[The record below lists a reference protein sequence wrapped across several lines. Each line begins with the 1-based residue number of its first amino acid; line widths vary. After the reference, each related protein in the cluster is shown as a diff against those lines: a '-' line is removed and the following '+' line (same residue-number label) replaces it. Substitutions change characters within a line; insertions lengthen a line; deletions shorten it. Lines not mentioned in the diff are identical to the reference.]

1 MSQTRRA
8 VASPSDDESR
18 LPASERAYRRLKR
31 LILDNEIAAG
41 SQMLELEA
49 AARLGMSRTPVREAM
64 VRLEQEG
71 MVELRPRHGMRVL
84 PISPDALAEIY
95 DILTALEGMAAEVAA
110 RKGASPVQLAGLQ
123 QAVNEMED
131 ALAADELLRWSEA
144 DARFHR
150 LLVEIAG
157 NRRLLAIVE
166 QVSDQAHRARSTTLR
181 LRPKP
186 VGSNRDHA
194 ALVQAIRDRNPER
207 AREIHEQHR
216 RRAAEMLVALVRDF
230 GLKQL

>member
-1 MSQTRRA
+1 MNRTKP
-8 VASPSDDESR
+8 VVESPSEEEAR
-18 LPASERAYRRLKR
+18 VPASERAYRRLKQ

-95 DILTALEGMAAEVAA
+95 EILTALEGMAAESAA
-110 RKGASPVQLAGLQ
+110 RKGANPDQLAALQ
-123 QAVNEMED
+123 QAVDEMEE
-131 ALAADELLRWSEA
+131 ALAADDLLRWSQA

-150 LLVEIAG
+150 QLVELAG
-157 NRRLLAIVE
+157 NRRLASIVE
-166 QVSDQAHRARSTTLR
+166 QVSDQAHRARLTTLR

-186 VGSNRDHA
+186 VSSNRDHA
-194 ALVQAIRDRNPER
+194 ALVAAIRDRDPQK

>member
-1 MSQTRRA
+1 MNRTTQ
-8 VASPSDDESR
+8 VAASFSEDEAR
-18 LPASERAYRRLKR
+18 LPASERAYRQLKQ
-31 LILDNEIAAG
+31 LILDNEIPAG
-41 SQMLELEA
+41 AQMLELEA

-71 MVELRPRHGMRVL
+71 MVELRPRHGMRIL
-84 PISPDALAEIY
+84 PISPEALAEIY
-95 DILTALEGMAAEVAA
+95 EILTALEGVAAESAA
-110 RKGASPVQLAGLQ
+110 RKGAEPHQLAALQ
-123 QAVNEMED
+123 QAVDEMEA
-131 ALAADELLRWSEA
+131 ALTDDHLVRWSEA

-157 NRRLLAIVE
+157 NRRLTVIVD
-166 QVSDQAHRARSTTLR
+166 QVSDQAHRARLTTLR

-194 ALVQAIRDRNPER
+194 DLVQAIRERDPAR
-207 AREIHEQHR
+207 ARKIHEHHR
-216 RRAAEMLVALVRDF
+216 RQAADMLVALVRDL

>member
-1 MSQTRRA
+1 MSPARPA
-8 VASPSDDESR
+8 VVSLSDDESR

-84 PISPDALAEIY
+84 PISPDAMAEIY
-95 DILTALEGMAAEVAA
+95 EILTALEGMAAEVAA
-110 RKGASPVQLAGLQ
+110 RKGASPTQLAGLQ
-123 QAVNEMED
+123 QAVDEMED
-131 ALAADELLRWSEA
+131 ALAADELVRWSEA
-144 DARFHR
+144 DAGFHR
-150 LLVEIAG
+150 QLVEIAG

-166 QVSDQAHRARSTTLR
+166 QVSDQAHRARLTTLR

-194 ALVQAIRDRNPER
+194 ALVQAIRERNPEK

>member
-1 MSQTRRA
+1 MTLTIAA
-8 VASPSDDESR
+8 VASPSELESR
-18 LPASERAYRRLKR
+18 LPASERAYRQLKQ

-41 SQMLELEA
+41 SQMLEQEA

-71 MVELRPRHGMRVL
+71 MIELRPRHGMRVL
-84 PISPDALAEIY
+84 PISPEALAEIY
-95 DILTALEGMAAEVAA
+95 EILTALEGMAAELAA
-110 RKGASPVQLAGLQ
+110 LKGAQSAQLAALQ
-123 QAVNEMED
+123 QAVDDMEM
-131 ALAADELLRWSEA
+131 ALAADDLTGWSQA

-150 LLVEIAG
+150 LLVELAG
-157 NRRLLAIVE
+157 NQRLAALVE
-166 QVSDQAHRARSTTLR
+166 QVSDQAHRARLTTLR

-194 ALVQAIRDRNPER
+194 ALVQAIRDRDPAR
-207 AREIHEQHR
+207 ARAIHEQHR
-216 RRAAEMLVALVRDF
+216 RQAAEMLVGLVRQL

>member
-1 MSQTRRA
+1 MNRTMKV
-8 VASPSDDESR
+8 VASPSDDEAR
-18 LPASERAYRRLKR
+18 VPASERAYRGLKQ
-31 LILDNEIAAG
+31 LILNNEIAAG

-71 MVELRPRHGMRVL
+71 MVELRSRHGMRVL
-84 PISPDALAEIY
+84 PISADALAEIY
-95 DILTALEGMAAEVAA
+95 DILTALEGMAAEMAA
-110 RKGASPVQLAGLQ
+110 RKGADTAELAALQ
-123 QAVNEMED
+123 HAVDEMEE
-131 ALAADELLRWSEA
+131 ALAADDLKSWSQA

-150 LLVEIAG
+150 LLVELAG
-157 NRRLLAIVE
+157 NRRLATIVE
-166 QVSDQAHRARSTTLR
+166 QVSDQAHRARLTTLR

-194 ALVQAIRDRNPER
+194 ALVQAIRDRDPVR
-207 AREIHEQHR
+207 ARDIHEQHR
-216 RRAAEMLVALVRDF
+216 RRAADMLVGLVRDL

>member
-1 MSQTRRA
+1 MNRTKPVVES
-8 VASPSDDESR
+8 ASEEEAR
-18 LPASERAYRRLKR
+18 VPASERAYRRLKQ

-95 DILTALEGMAAEVAA
+95 DILTALEGMAAESAA
-110 RKGASPVQLAGLQ
+110 RKGANPDQLAALQ
-123 QAVNEMED
+123 QAVDEMEE
-131 ALAADELLRWSEA
+131 ALAADDLLRWSQA

-150 LLVEIAG
+150 QLVELAG
-157 NRRLLAIVE
+157 NRRLASIVE
-166 QVSDQAHRARSTTLR
+166 QVSDQAHRARLTTLR

-186 VGSNRDHA
+186 VSSNRDHA
-194 ALVQAIRDRNPER
+194 ALVAAIRDRDPQK

-216 RRAAEMLVALVRDF
+216 RRAADMLVALVRDF

>member
-1 MSQTRRA
+1 MNRTTPV
-8 VASPSDDESR
+8 VASASEEEVR
-18 LPASERAYRRLKR
+18 LPASERAYRRLKQ

-95 DILTALEGMAAEVAA
+95 EILTALEGMAAEAAA
-110 RKGASPVQLAGLQ
+110 RKGASPEQLAALQ
-123 QAVNEMED
+123 EAVDEMEE
-131 ALAADELLRWSEA
+131 ALAAEDLLRWSQA

-150 LLVEIAG
+150 QLVELAA
-157 NRRLLAIVE
+157 NRRLAAIVE
-166 QVSDQAHRARSTTLR
+166 QVSDQAHRARLTTLR

-186 VGSNRDHA
+186 TSSNRDHA
-194 ALVQAIRDRNPER
+194 ALVQAIRDRKPM
-207 AREIHEQHR
+207 R
-216 RRAAEMLVALVRDF
+216 RGKSMSSTAVAPQTCWFRWC
-230 GLKQL
+230 GISA

>member
-1 MSQTRRA
+1 MNRTTPV
-8 VASPSDDESR
+8 VASASEEEVR
-18 LPASERAYRRLKR
+18 LPASERAYRRLKQ

-95 DILTALEGMAAEVAA
+95 EILTALEGMAAEAAA
-110 RKGASPVQLAGLQ
+110 RKGASPEQLAALQ
-123 QAVNEMED
+123 EAVDEMEE
-131 ALAADELLRWSEA
+131 ALAADDLLRWSQA

-150 LLVEIAG
+150 QLVELAA
-157 NRRLLAIVE
+157 NRRLAAIVE
-166 QVSDQAHRARSTTLR
+166 QVSDQAHRARLTTLR

-186 VGSNRDHA
+186 TSSNRDHA
-194 ALVQAIRDRNPER
+194 ALVQAIRDRKPAE

-216 RRAAEMLVALVRDF
+216 RRAADMLVSLVRDF